1 MGYRPS
7 EMREPTLPATVG
19 ITCSLLAFLLSTK
32 NKWAFVILTLGVLP
46 SISYHVWTTKMADI
60 DENIRIHAEKTRLDE
75 QLALFSFAV
84 QVGLDNKDPRVQEG
98 MLALSPYVRGRCHSE
113 ADLVRH
119 LYRYYALAQEKE
131 ERRIYGL

>member
-1 MGYRPS
+1 MVR
-7 EMREPTLPATVG
+7 
-19 ITCSLLAFLLSTK
+19 LLLHAR
-32 NKWAFVILTLGVLP
+32 NKWVVALGMVLTLGVLP

-75 QLALFSFAV
+75 QFALFSFAV
-84 QVGLDNKDPRVQEG
+84 QVGLDNKDPRVQDG
-98 MLALSPYVRGRCHSE
+98 MLALSPYVRGLCHSE